1 LGWQEFNRWKN
12 QIPRETARNTGS
24 FHYGMRS
31 KQHGGLCMRRP
42 VDYEPRQTLA
52 GSELRRAMTL
62 LMLLLLV
69 GMLMYRS
76 RDPRMWAMFG
86 DADEAELQA
95 EQLVKEQKQA
105 ERTIAKPAKP
115 AANRAEAAVG
125 AGSLALA
132 DSPTPP
138 VPATEPTAADLVPP
152 PEYDEPA
159 PDAPTTDGDAT
170 SPGRQIESEATGR
183 TSPTSGA
190 SAVEVDADLDQAP
203 LNPNAIERI
212 ELPPL
217 DEDEEERE
225 ALKEELSVVSDN
237 QPIAK
242 EDMAAYYRLFRWMQ
256 NQSYK
261 QLAAKAIKDPRFGEI
276 FTRPEKFRGKL
287 VELDLRYRRV
297 LLYDDL
303 EKDNPAD
310 LEKIWEIVGYNDS
323 SGHNFYM
330 CITDEVPPK
339 MPVGPKATG
348 EGRFVGFFLKLMKYE
363 DGQGKMRAVP
373 VFIGKFRWE
382 PSIPQGPDP
391 EQQIRE
397 WTWVMLAGA
406 AFGVMMVLRWVY
418 RRLSPGKPT
427 PVRPNLGVELAR
439 RRQARQNDLD
449 DLEEGPDLE
458 TWLENPQLGRKAINP
473 VPIDD
478 YDEDSDVFSDEDD
491 AEDDTPRRPDVM

>member
-1 LGWQEFNRWKN
+1 
-12 QIPRETARNTGS
+12 
-24 FHYGMRS
+24 
-31 KQHGGLCMRRP
+31 MRRP

-86 DADEAELQA
+86 DQDQGETPAEKLIQ
-95 EQLVKEQKQA
+95 EHEQA
-105 ERTIAKPAKP
+105 ERALANPAKP
-115 AANRAEAAVG
+115 ATNHAAAG
-125 AGSLALA
+125 AGTLALV

-138 VPATEPTAADLVPP
+138 EPAAEPASDLVPP
-152 PEYDEPA
+152 PEYDEAAPNDPA
-159 PDAPTTDGDAT
+159 TENTGSSPSVSPVSEHAIEAENAPFDPTT
-170 SPGRQIESEATGR
+170 
-183 TSPTSGA
+183 
-190 SAVEVDADLDQAP
+190 
-203 LNPNAIERI
+203 IERI

-242 EDMAAYYRLFRWMQ
+242 EDMAAYYRLFRWMRQ
-256 NQSYK
+256 QTYK

-303 EKDNPAD
+303 EKENPAD

-348 EGRFVGFFLKLMKYE
+348 EGRFVGYFLKLMKYE

-382 PSIPQGPDP
+382 PSLPQGPDP

-418 RRLSPGKPT
+418 RRLSPGKPS

-473 VPIDD
+473 VPLDD